1 MTQVTMIGCDLHD
14 RTMLLQTAVGK
25 EKPEQKS
32 FQNDFL
38 GREAMIKYLFRR
50 AQESGSERMVFVYEA
65 SGQGYGLYDLLTA
78 EGIECFVLSPTHIP
92 RSAKSKR
99 QKTDA
104 KDALKL
110 LELARG
116 HVLAGNELPVV
127 WTPPQL
133 LRDDRELV
141 RGRLEAAEACTRVK
155 LQVLSLLKRHGMELP
170 NWFSKNRSW
179 TKRFVAWLKGE
190 AERMAATVT
199 PILLSLTERF
209 ETLRRQIV
217 TLERHIRHLCKTSRY
232 KVPCQELRELT
243 GVGLITA
250 MTFLTEMG
258 DLTRFSNRRQ
268 VAAYLGVC
276 PSSFESG
283 EADDRKGHIT
293 RQGPGRVRKVLCQAA
308 WAAVRM
314 DPQTRVVWKRIRRGS
329 SRRGKKAVVAIMRRL
344 GIRMWHVAL
353 SAGVDLK
360 LEQPPTPPPRWI
372 STRAQ
377 TSARA
382 QQKGTAPF
390 ASPSPRPQTAG

>member
-1 MTQVTMIGCDLHD
+1 MRKVTMIGCDLHD

-25 EKPEQKS
+25 EKPEQRS
-32 FQNDFL
+32 FPNDFF
-38 GREAMIKYLFRR
+38 GRKAMIGYLFGR
-50 AQESGSERMVFVYEA
+50 ARESGSGRIVFVYEA
-65 SGQGYGLYDLLTA
+65 SGQGYGLYDLLTI

-99 QKTDA
+99 QKTDS

-116 HVLAGNELPVV
+116 HILAGNELPVV

-155 LQVLSLLKRHGMELP
+155 LKILSLLKRHGMELP
-170 NWFSKNRSW
+170 QWFSKSRSW
-179 TKRFVAWLKGE
+179 TKRFVQWLKGE

-199 PILLSLTERF
+199 PILLSLIERF
-209 ETLRRQIV
+209 ETLRRQMV
-217 TLERHIRHLCKTSRY
+217 ALERHIRHLCKTPRY
-232 KVPCQELRELT
+232 KVPCEKLRELM

-268 VAAYLGVC
+268 VAAYLGLC

-308 WAAVRM
+308 WAAIRT
-314 DPQTRVVWKRIRRGS
+314 DPQTRKVWKRIKRGS

-344 GIRMWHVAL
+344 GIHMWHVAL
-353 SAGVDLK
+353 SAGVDSK
-360 LEQPPTPPPRWI
+360 LEQPPTPPPRW
-372 STRAQ
+372 

-390 ASPSPRPQTAG
+390 TSPSPRPQARG